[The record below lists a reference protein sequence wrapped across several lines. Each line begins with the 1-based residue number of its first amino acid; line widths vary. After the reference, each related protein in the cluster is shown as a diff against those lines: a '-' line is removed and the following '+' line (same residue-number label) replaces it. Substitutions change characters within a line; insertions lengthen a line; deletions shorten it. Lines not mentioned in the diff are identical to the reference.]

1 MEESSQMPSPR
12 PTNAHKILPVPS
24 SSSISFDK
32 KIPPS
37 SDLDVITILFSL
49 LIEAVNQPRHG
60 KLNPVTSTL

>member
-1 MEESSQMPSPR
+1 MEEGSQMPSPR

-37 SDLDVITILFSL
+37 HVITILFSL